1 MFFSLVLSAWGI
13 LFRGIGLEIKGL
25 SLDCDVFIIF
35 FSVQSVWSFVLMNPN
50 PSFFVYS
57 NAQVSFFFFCFRFCL
72 ATSCEQVQL
81 EVPARSFL
89 VMEKIPSHREECR
102 SRRIC
107 VRTICFQAEASPVS
121 SKRLLQ
127 LCLDVCSDCGAECVL
142 ETTMSS
148 SSLYSQSL

>member
-1 MFFSLVLSAWGI
+1 MESV
-13 LFRGIGLEIKGL
+13 LEIKEL
-25 SLDCDVFIIF
+25 SLDCDVFIIV
-35 FSVQSVWSFVLMNPN
+35 FSVQSVRSFVLMNP
-50 PSFFVYS
+50 SFFVHS

-89 VMEKIPSHREECR
+89 VMENIPSHREECR

-148 SSLYSQSL
+148 SSLYSESL

>member
-1 MFFSLVLSAWGI
+1 
-13 LFRGIGLEIKGL
+13 
-25 SLDCDVFIIF
+25 
-35 FSVQSVWSFVLMNPN
+35 
-50 PSFFVYS
+50 VYS

-89 VMEKIPSHREECR
+89 VMENIPSHREECR

-148 SSLYSQSL
+148 SSLYSESLLANSLDVIIFEQFSCNRTHSMIRSLILNQFCRHLIEIFMSSILFLLVQM